1 MAEATGTGS
10 TRAALVAAEGVAV
23 SEADA
28 VRIETSVASAKAALI
43 AAIPGS
49 MFDTEPGHFDRF
61 LISEAFRGQP

>member
-1 MAEATGTGS
+1 VE
-10 TRAALVAAEGVAV
+10 AEGVAV

-28 VRIETSVASAKAALI
+28 LRIETSVASAKAALI